1 MKQKEAILMLNWQL
15 IIIALTTLLAMS
27 GTGASAQAF
36 GIEKGNPI
44 GSLNVVR
51 EVDEFYYIVTVPKPH
66 PEFESYSVRTSS
78 ETGVCQVTGIGKDHD
93 SDRYGTSVKS
103 AFSSLSNSLNNIY
116 GANKSYDFIQNGAL
130 WDEPNEWVMSL
141 KQNERFYRT
150 YWNEE
155 HKSDIPEGL
164 KGIGLGVYATSSDSA
179 YVKLTYEFDNFD
191 VCLKISESQDESGL

>member
-1 MKQKEAILMLNWQL
+1 MLNWQL

-36 GIEKGNPI
+36 GIEKGSPI

-66 PEFESYSVRTSS
+66 PEFESYAVRTSS
-78 ETGVCQVTGIGKDHD
+78 ETGVCKVTGIGKDHD

-116 GANKSYDFIQNGAL
+116 GANKSFDFLNFGAL

-141 KQNERFYRT
+141 KQNERSYST
-150 YWNEE
+150 YWDEE
-155 HKSDIPEGL
+155 EKSDMPEGL
-164 KGIGLGVYATSSDSA
+164 RSVSLHVKSTSSDSA
-179 YVKLTYEFDNFD
+179 YIVLKYEFDNFD